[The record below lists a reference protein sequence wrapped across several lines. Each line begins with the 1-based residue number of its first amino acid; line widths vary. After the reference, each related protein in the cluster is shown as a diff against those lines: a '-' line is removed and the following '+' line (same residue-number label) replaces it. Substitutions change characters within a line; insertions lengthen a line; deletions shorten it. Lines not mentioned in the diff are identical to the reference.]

1 MKLHAAVSLR
11 ELVERRSE
19 RPPAAPYWFLNPL
32 AWAVLLAL
40 ALYQKAVPVRLKPK
54 CRFVP
59 SCSNYMRL
67 AVRKYGAI
75 GGFRLGRNRLRR
87 CVGFVPAG
95 EDWP

>member
-1 MKLHAAVSLR
+1 MRSADSLR
-11 ELVERRSE
+11 ALVEAQGRR
-19 RPPAAPYWFLNPL
+19 PASAPRWFLNPL
-32 AWAVLLAL
+32 AWCVLLAL
-40 ALYQKAVPVRLKPK
+40 AIYQKAAPARLKRE

-67 AVRKYGAI
+67 AVRKYGVTA
-75 GGFRLGRNRLRR
+75 GVHLGWDRLRR